1 MTVLQVMRRLKV
13 SSLVLNSIRLHSSYG
28 FSVLDHAGL
37 VARFQ
42 DQPRKSDDSLLSLLE
57 KTEYTIANWKLNK
70 WEFRLPPLLVPSE
83 KEKWTLQL
91 NILKSFFIERGKLLK
106 DIKRDIDLVSSLG
119 EVPPSE
125 VRNKSR
131 TWVQEKVS
139 KLRWNGEVDKAKGLR
154 DAFSRLEVYGAREH
168 QVLERLC
175 AIYGLGL
182 VNTFDDAFGNFIVE
196 DEITRTRSVIKE
208 NFFLELLS
216 MIVTEHPYIG
226 LLYDFL
232 GFNSRLGYRSSL
244 GSLLKKAV
252 EHKHKIFPGEEGRM
266 LVNDA
271 QRKIILFDVS
281 ESKALIASDDS
292 IYGLPDFLYICGSN
306 FFLIT
311 IASENFWLR
320 NRQLPHK
327 KQMEGIGRRG
337 SFVLGIPLS
346 NVRIRNVLLPP
357 NYLDKPSLSRLLSDV
372 VNLSLTESVSIFPWL
387 NLYDKELDK
396 CDLDFC
402 EMIKHNAHEEWVTL

>member
-1 MTVLQVMRRLKV
+1 MTGLQIIRHLKA
-13 SSLVLNSIRLHSSYG
+13 SSLKFNYLRLHSSYG
-28 FSVLDHAGL
+28 ISVLDHAGL
-37 VARFQ
+37 IARFQ
-42 DQPRKSDDSLLSLLE
+42 DQPRKSGKSLLSLLE

-70 WEFRLPPLLVPSE
+70 WEFRLPPLLVPSD

-106 DIKRDIDLVSSLG
+106 NIKEDIDVVSSLG

-139 KLRWNGEVDKAKGLR
+139 KLRWSGEVDKAKGLR
-154 DAFSRLEVYGAREH
+154 DAFSRLEIYGAREH
-168 QVLERLC
+168 QILERLC

-182 VNTFDDAFGNFIVE
+182 LNTFDDAFGNFIVE
-196 DEITRTRSVIKE
+196 DETTRTRSVIKE
-208 NFFLELLS
+208 NFFLELLG
-216 MIVTEHPYIG
+216 MMVTEHPYLG

-232 GFNSRLGYRSSL
+232 GFNIRSGYRSSL
-244 GSLLKKAV
+244 GSFLKKAV
-252 EHKHKIFPGEEGRM
+252 EHRHRIAPCQEGRM
-266 LVNDA
+266 LINDA
-271 QRKIILFDVS
+271 QKKIILYDVA

-357 NYLDKPSLSRLLSDV
+357 NYLDRASLSRLLSDV
-372 VNLSLTESVSIFPWL
+372 VDLSLTDSLSIFPWL

-402 EMIKHNAHEEWVTL
+402 EMVKHNIHEEWVTL